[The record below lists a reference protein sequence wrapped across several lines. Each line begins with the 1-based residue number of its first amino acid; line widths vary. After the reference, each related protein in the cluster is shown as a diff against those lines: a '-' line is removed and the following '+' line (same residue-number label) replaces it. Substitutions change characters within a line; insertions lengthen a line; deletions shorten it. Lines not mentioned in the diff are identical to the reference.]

1 MLAALSSLLLMRV
14 LRRPLTIGETAMARS
29 VFQGAIDYARVRV
42 VRRDIARIETVVGER
57 RRKPVAAAAKA

>member
-1 MLAALSSLLLMRV
+1 MRV

-42 VRRDIARIETVVGER
+42 VRGSFFLLACRTRTR
-57 RRKPVAAAAKA
+57 R